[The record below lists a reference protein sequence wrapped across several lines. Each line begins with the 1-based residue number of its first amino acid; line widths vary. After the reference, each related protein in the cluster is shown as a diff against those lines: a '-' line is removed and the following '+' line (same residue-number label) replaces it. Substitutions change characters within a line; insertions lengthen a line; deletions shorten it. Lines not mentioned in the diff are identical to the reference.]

1 MPAET
6 QTIVLFHAHPD
17 DESIG
22 TAGVMKKAADEGH
35 RVVLVLATKGEH
47 GEVDDGFLDPGEA
60 LWQRR
65 VKEVQ
70 AAADILGVSRVEFLG
85 YVDSGMAD
93 TAENEK
99 PDSFWQADVDEAAER
114 LAGIL
119 REEKAD
125 ILTVYDDN
133 GLYGHPDHIQVHRV
147 GIRAAEL
154 AGTPKVYES
163 TVSRDHMQRIFAMA
177 QEGALDG
184 EMPED
189 LTEQSF
195 ELGVPEALITTTVD
209 VRPWLDVK
217 RAAMAAHASQ
227 INETS
232 FFLSMPREHFELGF
246 GQEWF
251 ILRGAPAGTHETDL
265 FEGLE

>member
-1 MPAET
+1 MAGAART
-6 QTIVLFHAHPD
+6 MVLFHAHPD

-22 TAGVMKKAADEGH
+22 TGGVMKKAAEEGH

-47 GEVDDGFLDPGEA
+47 GEVDDGFLDPGEE

-65 VKEVQ
+65 VQEAR
-70 AAADILGVSRVEFLG
+70 AAAEILGVARVEFLG
-85 YVDSGMAD
+85 YIDSGMAD
-93 TAENEK
+93 TPENEK

-114 LAGIL
+114 LADIL
-119 REEKAD
+119 RDEKAD
-125 ILTVYDDN
+125 ILTIYDDN

-154 AGTPKVYES
+154 AGTPKIYEA
-163 TVSRDHMQRIFAMA
+163 TVNRDHMQRIFAMA
-177 QEGALDG
+177 REGALEG

-189 LTEQSF
+189 LTEDTF
-195 ELGVPEALITTTVD
+195 ELGVPEEQITTTVD
-209 VRPWLDVK
+209 VRQWLDVK

-251 ILRGAPAGTHETDL
+251 ILRGAPAETHETDL

>member
-1 MPAET
+1 MTDAART
-6 QTIVLFHAHPD
+6 MVLFHAHPD

-22 TAGVMKKAADEGH
+22 TAGVMKKAAEEGH

-47 GEVDDGFLDPGEA
+47 GEVDDGFLDVGEE

-65 VKEVQ
+65 VKEVGT
-70 AAADILGVSRVEFLG
+70 AAEILGVARVEFLG
-85 YVDSGMAD
+85 YIDSGMAD
-93 TAENEK
+93 TPENDK
-99 PDSFWQADVDEAAER
+99 PDSFWQANLDEAAGR
-114 LAGIL
+114 LAEIL

-147 GIRAAEL
+147 GVKAGEL
-154 AGTPKVYES
+154 AGTRKIYES
-163 TVSRDHMQRIFAMA
+163 TVNRDHMQRIFRMA
-177 QEGALDG
+177 QEGGLEG

-189 LTEQSF
+189 LGEDSF
-195 ELGVPEALITTTVD
+195 QLGVSEALITTTVD

-232 FFLSMPREHFELGF
+232 FFLSMPREQFELGF

-251 ILRGAPAGTHETDL
+251 ILRGAPPGTNETDL

>member
-1 MPAET
+1 MVGAART
-6 QTIVLFHAHPD
+6 LVLFHAHPD

-22 TAGVMKKAADEGH
+22 TGGVMRKAADEGH

-47 GEVDDGFLDPGEA
+47 GEVDDGFLDPGEE

-65 VKEVQ
+65 VKEAH
-70 AAADILGVSRVEFLG
+70 AAAEILGVARVEFLG
-85 YVDSGMAD
+85 YMDSGMAD
-93 TAENEK
+93 TPENEK
-99 PDSFWQADVDEAAER
+99 PDSFWQADVDEAAGR

-119 REEKAD
+119 REENAD

-147 GIRAAEL
+147 GARAAEL
-154 AGTPKVYES
+154 AGTTKLYEA
-163 TVSRDHMQRIFAMA
+163 TVNRDHMRRIFRMA
-177 QEGALDG
+177 QEGAIEG
-184 EMPED
+184 EVPED
-189 LTEQSF
+189 LTEETF
-195 ELGVPEALITTTVD
+195 ELGVPEEQITTTVD

-265 FEGLE
+265 FEGLA